1 MGGFEG
7 VESISQFN
15 TSVRK
20 NYNEDTNE
28 GYFLQV
34 KVQYPKKIAWSS
46 QWFTISIWKK
56 WRLKKLKNL

>member
-15 TSVRK
+15 TIVRK

-34 KVQYPKKIAWSS
+34 KVQYPKEIA
-46 QWFTISIWKK
+46 
-56 WRLKKLKNL
+56 

>member
-34 KVQYPKKIAWSS
+34 KVQHPKKIA
-46 QWFTISIWKK
+46 
-56 WRLKKLKNL
+56 